1 MGCLDGLC
9 VDVKGWIV
17 PSATIRCQM
26 TKAITEKSDR
36 QNSAYSNT
44 SETVSAVTKE
54 KQKQE
59 TKSDLKLV
67 SSNWLGSNVDIDNR
81 RKEHLRQYI
90 MLTSGDC
97 PTIVTSDKELDIL
110 LKQWTLLK
118 VKKPPLLCKNDDK
131 YTLYN

>member
-1 MGCLDGLC
+1 MEIQMGCLDGLC

-17 PSATIRCQM
+17 PSATIRCQI

-59 TKSDLKLV
+59 TKRDLKLV
-67 SSNWLGSNVDIDNR
+67 SSNWLGSNVDIDILQSEDRATKAILHAYFR
-81 RKEHLRQYI
+81 RLSYSSYFRQRIGYSFET
-90 MLTSGDC
+90 MDFT
-97 PTIVTSDKELDIL
+97 
-110 LKQWTLLK
+110 
-118 VKKPPLLCKNDDK
+118 
-131 YTLYN
+131 

>member
-1 MGCLDGLC
+1 METEMGCLDGLC

-54 KQKQE
+54 KQE
-59 TKSDLKLV
+59 TKSYLKLV
-67 SSNWLGSNVDIDNR
+67 SSNWLGSNVDID
-81 RKEHLRQYI
+81 
-90 MLTSGDC
+90 
-97 PTIVTSDKELDIL
+97 IL
-110 LKQWTLLK
+110 QSTKR
-118 VKKPPLLCKNDDK
+118 
-131 YTLYN
+131 

>member
-67 SSNWLGSNVDIDNR
+67 SSNWLGSNVHI
-81 RKEHLRQYI
+81 
-90 MLTSGDC
+90 
-97 PTIVTSDKELDIL
+97 DIL
-110 LKQWTLLK
+110 QSEDRATKAIHHAYFRRLSYSSYFRQRIGYSFETI
-118 VKKPPLLCKNDDK
+118 DF
-131 YTLYN
+131 T

>member
-1 MGCLDGLC
+1 MEIQMGCLDGLC

-44 SETVSAVTKE
+44 SETISAVTKE

-67 SSNWLGSNVDIDNR
+67 SSNWLGSNVDIDILQSEERATKAIHHAYFR
-81 RKEHLRQYI
+81 RLSYNSYFRQRIGYSFET
-90 MLTSGDC
+90 MDFT
-97 PTIVTSDKELDIL
+97 
-110 LKQWTLLK
+110 
-118 VKKPPLLCKNDDK
+118 
-131 YTLYN
+131 